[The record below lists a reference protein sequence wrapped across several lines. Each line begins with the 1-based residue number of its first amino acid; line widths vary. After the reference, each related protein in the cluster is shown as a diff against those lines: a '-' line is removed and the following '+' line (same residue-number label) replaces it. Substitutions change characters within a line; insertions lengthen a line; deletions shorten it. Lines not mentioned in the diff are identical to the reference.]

1 MTNAT
6 VATDPTELD
15 QTVLGSGSGTGGGG
29 SGGGGRG
36 RARRPLG
43 RSGIAIAVVVP
54 VVVGLLAWGAY
65 EDWYAQRPQTFYSSS
80 VQPYYIAPATPVVP
94 ANTPTAHGATVAS
107 QKAAMTTTTPHA
119 DVTLEVN
126 APPLGGIYGSDGQ
139 VHDAFTP
146 AYFAVPV
153 GHTVHVT
160 VYSYD
165 TAWHT
170 FSAPT
175 LGLSVW
181 IRPSAT
187 GSKPAKTTFSF
198 TAPKTGYYYWLC
210 ELPCDPYSMSS
221 GGYMEG
227 EIHAVG

>member
-1 MTNAT
+1 MAHLLDTEHELHPEPL
-6 VATDPTELD
+6 DGPT
-15 QTVLGSGSGTGGGG
+15 GPPPPRTGK
-29 SGGGGRG
+29 
-36 RARRPLG
+36 RPLRPLTIMIIVLVTIVG
-43 RSGIAIAVVVP
+43 
-54 VVVGLLAWGAY
+54 GLLTWGAY
-65 EDWYAQRPQTFYSSS
+65 GDWHSQQPQTFYP
-80 VQPYYIAPATPVVP
+80 VTGQPYYVPPATPVVP
-94 ANTPTAHGATVAS
+94 ANTPTAHGATIAS
-107 QKAAMTTTTPHA
+107 QKAAMTSSTPA
-119 DVTLEVN
+119 VDVTLKVN
-126 APPLGGIYGSDGQ
+126 PPPLGGLYGSDGQ
-139 VHDAFTP
+139 VHDAFIP

-153 GHTVHVT
+153 GQTVHVT

-187 GSKPAKTTFSF
+187 GTKPSKTTFTF
-198 TAPKTGYYYWLC
+198 TASKAGYFSWLC

-227 EIHAVG
+227 EIHAVST